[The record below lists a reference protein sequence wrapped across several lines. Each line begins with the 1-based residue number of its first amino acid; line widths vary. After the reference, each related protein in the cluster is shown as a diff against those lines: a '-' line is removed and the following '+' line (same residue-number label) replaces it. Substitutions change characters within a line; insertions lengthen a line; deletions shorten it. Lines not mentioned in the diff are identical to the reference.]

1 MASLSYILYM
11 EGVANT
17 FIICPE
23 DYRGILGQIV
33 GDDRVVG
40 EEIFVVGWQYHLQ
53 SRLQNRKSSLRFGHH
68 QVHSIEEYILQ
79 ALCIAGIYTLILP
92 IAVYLKRLFG
102 I

>member
-1 MASLSYILYM
+1 MYPLALRQ
-11 EGVANT
+11 
-17 FIICPE
+17 E
-23 DYRGILGQIV
+23 DYHGILGQIV

-53 SRLQNRKSSLRFGHH
+53 SRLQNRKSSLRFG
-68 QVHSIEEYILQ
+68 
-79 ALCIAGIYTLILP
+79 IYTLVLP